1 MALMNAQ
8 DVANE
13 PKASANENAG
23 RWQPKRRRRWLM
35 LAQGWSASDNPGS
48 KTTKNFLTLKGFL
61 AHAIPRDFLTLSGLD
76 QDSSSVTQGCRW
88 RSNPGLRLANA
99 FGVNPGANIA
109 NSFSVIAF
117 HCVSLDCIAR
127 AT

>member
-48 KTTKNFLTLKGFL
+48 KTTKNFLTLKG
-61 AHAIPRDFLTLSGLD
+61 LD